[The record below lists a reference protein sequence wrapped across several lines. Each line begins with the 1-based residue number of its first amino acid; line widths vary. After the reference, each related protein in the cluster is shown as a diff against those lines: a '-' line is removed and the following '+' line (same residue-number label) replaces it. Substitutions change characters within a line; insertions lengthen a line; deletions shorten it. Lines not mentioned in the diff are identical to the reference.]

1 MTEQLLQRYFAN
13 QVTPDEARRVLDWLT
28 TEAGQAYLK
37 ARIDAQFNGAEWLV
51 PDTALVPDAEQML
64 SAIRERM
71 EPELATLSAE
81 IPVRRLTVW
90 PQVMRWAAVLAG
102 LVLLATG
109 AFTAYKQWYPDD
121 MVRQTAFGKISTL
134 TLPDGSTVTLNG
146 NSRLRYAPRWASHQT
161 REVWLDGEGYFRVTH
176 QQNHERFVVHLPNK
190 LNIEVLGTQFN
201 VMARQARAKV
211 VLNTGK
217 IRLDVGEQAKEKLVM
232 RPGDLFYADVKAKV
246 YYRKHVDAAAQAA
259 WQSGKLTFDGTTLQE
274 VAQMLKDTYG
284 VNVIITDPALQRQ
297 TISGTIP
304 NQSMQTILNGLTT
317 LFDLH
322 ITQQPNQIIIQ

>member
-1 MTEQLLQRYFAN
+1 MTEQLLERYFAN
-13 QVTPDEARRVLDWLT
+13 QITPDEARRVLDWFD
-28 TEAGQAYLK
+28 TEAGQAYLQT
-37 ARIDAQFNGAEWLV
+37 RIEAHFDEAEWIAPVSV
-51 PDTALVPDAEQML
+51 PAPDAERIL
-64 SAIRERM
+64 NAIRERM
-71 EPELATLSAE
+71 EPVVVPAE
-81 IPVRRLTVW
+81 IPVRRLTPW
-90 PQVMRWAAVLAG
+90 IQPLRWAAALAG
-102 LVLLATG
+102 FILLATG
-109 AFTAYKQWYPDD
+109 AFMAYRQWYPDD
-121 MVRQTAFGKISTL
+121 LVRQTAFGKMSTL

-161 REVWLDGEGYFRVTH
+161 REVWLDGEGYFQVTH

-246 YYRKHVDAAAQAA
+246 YYRKHVDAAAQSA
-259 WQSGKLTFDGTTLQE
+259 WKSGKLTFDGTTLQE
-274 VAQMLKDTYG
+274 VAQMLEDTYG
-284 VNVIITDPALQRQ
+284 VKVIINDPALQRQ

-304 NQSMQTILNGLTT
+304 NQSMQTILSGLTT

-322 ITQQPNQIIIQ
+322 ITQQSNQIIIQ

>member
-13 QVTPDEARRVLDWLT
+13 QVTPDEARHVLDWFN
-28 TEAGQAYLK
+28 TEAGQTYLQT
-37 ARIDAQFNGAEWLV
+37 RLDAQFDELAWLAPAVV
-51 PDTALVPDAEQML
+51 PVPDADRML
-64 SAIRERM
+64 TAIRERM
-71 EPELATLSAE
+71 EPAPVPAE
-81 IPVRRLTVW
+81 TPVRRLTTW
-90 PQVMRWAAVLAG
+90 AQPMRWAAALAG
-102 LVLLATG
+102 FILLATG
-109 AFTAYKQWYPDD
+109 AFMAYRQWYPEDLTC
-121 MVRQTAFGKISTL
+121 QTAFGKMSTL

-146 NSRLRYAPRWASHQT
+146 NSRLRYAPRWTSHQT
-161 REVWLDGEGYFRVTH
+161 REVWLDGEGFFRVTH

-217 IRLDVGEQAKEKLVM
+217 IRLDVGGQAKEKLVM

-246 YYRKHVDAAAQAA
+246 YYRKHVDAAAQST
-259 WQSGKLTFDGTTLQE
+259 WKSGKLTFDGTTLQE
-274 VAQMLKDTYG
+274 VAQMLEDTYG
-284 VNVIITDPALQRQ
+284 VHVIITDPALQRQ

-304 NQSMQTILNGLTT
+304 NQSMQTILDGLTT

-322 ITQQPNQIIIQ
+322 ITQQTNQIIIQ